1 MTFKQF
7 FKYSSYT
14 GLIWTVIYAIVG
26 VITWFGTNAV
36 IDKCEKKNE
45 SEDSES

>member
-14 GLIWTVIYAIVG
+14 ALIWTVISAVMSI
-26 VITWFGTNAV
+26 IALFGTKAV
-36 IDKCEKKNE
+36 IDNYEKKNE